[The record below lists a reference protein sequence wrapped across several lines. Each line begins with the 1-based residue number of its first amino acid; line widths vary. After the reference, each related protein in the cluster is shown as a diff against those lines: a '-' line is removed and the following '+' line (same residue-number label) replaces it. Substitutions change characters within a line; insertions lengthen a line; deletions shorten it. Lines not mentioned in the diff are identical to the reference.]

1 MSLLKRRNFLAIGAG
16 SLGSVLAA
24 PALAVPTP
32 NKGKWDMEYDVV
44 IVGSGGAGLSAAV
57 EAAKRGLKTLVLEKE
72 PIIGGSSIICGGKWA
87 VSGSELQKE
96 QGVKDSEELFVKDML
111 VCGQYKNDPELVK
124 AFVKEN
130 NEMWHWV
137 HTAGGIKPLALN
149 LAGGQSVPR
158 SLVVK
163 PSEVIQFLK
172 AEATKNGATIVM
184 KAKAERLL
192 WDDANQRISGVRVK
206 RAGKTLAVKA
216 NKGVI
221 LCAGGFSRNP
231 EMLKK
236 YAPQLEKAGVIAGLG
251 TQGDG
256 ILMAQA
262 YGADMIDTNFIKAT
276 YGFAVDA
283 KTIAEKSN
291 SQYMGAIVVN
301 KNGKRFGNESV
312 SYKLFADWALVQPES
327 KSWLV
332 LDENIRKVAAKKNPT
347 QDGYLWNPIDKGE
360 KPDYV
365 AIGNTIEEAAEK
377 AGLDP
382 KAVAETV
389 KRYNGFVDAGKD
401 DDFGRQGLAQGKSKL
416 VRIEKAPF
424 YIFAATG
431 AMIATYCGVRIT
443 PKAEVVDVFGETIPG
458 LYAAGEM
465 TGGVHGAAY
474 MNGTAFSKGMAFGRI
489 AARTIAEAAGK

>member
-1 MSLLKRRNFLAIGAG
+1 MSSIKRRSFLSLSAG
-16 SLGSVLAA
+16 SLGALLSAKAVAA
-24 PALAVPTP
+24 PVT
-32 NKGKWDMEYDVV
+32 NKKNWDMETDIL
-44 IVGSGGAGLSAAV
+44 IVGAGGAGLSAAA
-57 EAAKRGLKTLVLEKE
+57 EGAKRGLKVLVVEKE
-72 PIIGGSSIICGGKWA
+72 PIIGGSSTICGGKWA

-96 QGVKDSEELFVKDML
+96 QEVKDSEELYVNDML
-111 VCGQYKNDPELVK
+111 ECGQYKNDPEVVK
-124 AFVKEN
+124 AFVKECN
-130 NEMWHWV
+130 AVWHWV
-137 HTAGGIKPLALN
+137 HDEGGIRPLALN

-163 PSEVIQFLK
+163 PSEVLAFFK
-172 AEATKNGATIVM
+172 KVATDNGAKIITKT
-184 KAKAERLL
+184 KADRLI
-192 WDDANQRISGVRVK
+192 WDDDAQKIIGAKVI
-206 RAGKTLAVKA
+206 RAGKPLMIKA

-231 EMLKK
+231 TMLKK
-236 YAPQLEKAGVIAGLG
+236 YAPQLEKAAVIAGLG

-262 YGADMIDTNFIKAT
+262 YGADMIDTNYIKAT
-276 YGFAVDA
+276 YGFSPTAQ
-283 KTIAEKSN
+283 TIAQKSN
-291 SQYMGAIVVN
+291 SQYMGAIAVN

-312 SYKLFADWALVQPES
+312 SYKLFADWALLQPES
-327 KSWLV
+327 KSWLI
-332 LDENIRKVAAKKNPT
+332 LDDNIRKVAAKKNPT

-389 KRYNGFVDAGKD
+389 RRYNGFVDAGKD

-416 VRIEKAPF
+416 VKIEKAPF
-424 YIFAATG
+424 FIFPATG

-443 PKAEVVDVFGETIPG
+443 PKAEVVDVFGDVIPG

-474 MNGTAFSKGMAFGRI
+474 MNGTAFSKAMAFGRI
-489 AARTIAEAAGK
+489 AAREIASQK